1 MSEQTRKEVKMRS
14 KVLFLTLIISAASL
28 TACIAVGG
36 RALNTVAGSG
46 NVITEN
52 REVSGFTAVSL
63 QGMGEVIID
72 QTGSE
77 SLSITAD
84 DNIMPYLETVVNGD
98 TLIIRTTEEVVFTDT
113 DALTFHVT
121 ATALDAIELA
131 GAGSFIVNDLDTE
144 KWEVNLPGA
153 GSITV
158 SGHTTEQT
166 VTMDGA
172 GSYFAADLESEEA
185 VIESSGAG
193 TAVVQVSDT
202 LDVTING
209 LGSVEYIGSP
219 TVTQEINGVGKIS
232 QRP

>member
-1 MSEQTRKEVKMRS
+1 MRT
-14 KVLFLTLIISAASL
+14 KIFFLMLLLTLLAVLLAACNGILESAVDAEIVS
-28 TACIAVGG
+28 
-36 RALNTVAGSG
+36 GSG
-46 NVITEN
+46 NVVTET
-52 REVSGFTAVSL
+52 REVSGFTAVNL
-63 QGMGEVIID
+63 QGQGEVIID

-77 SLSITAD
+77 SLTISAD

-98 TLIIRTTEEVVFTDT
+98 TLIIRTTEEVVFNDT
-113 DALTFHVT
+113 TELTFHIT
-121 ATALDAIELA
+121 AADLEAIELA
-131 GAGSFIVNDLDTE
+131 GAGSFTVNDLAAE
-144 KWEVNLPGA
+144 NWQVNLPGA

-185 VIESSGAG
+185 VIESNGAG

-209 LGSVEYIGSP
+209 LGNVEYIGNP
-219 TVTQEINGVGKIS
+219 TVTQEINGVGS
-232 QRP
+232 VQQRP